1 MNGFTYTIFMS
12 ISQIDQQ
19 CNCPNNCDTKPTL
32 VDSIK
37 SLQISDDAA
46 CEKEET
52 WRKRQAVKS
61 VLLGCLTGKTIWY
74 LNQARALS
82 KAKLDIREGEQASW
96 SNSVPNVYSEIE
108 EEIAIREI
116 RASEWQIRVGY
127 ANIAMYGIVLVAS
140 AWGAYY
146 MAHNGNSFSVFSGVL
161 CPPAFYLMVRHLK
174 WVAYL
179 RRLLARERAMLFK
192 SYVEKYRLRGKTENP
207 LLFALILH
215 KIGFFAKQGRGRDTS
230 PDIRRSYKELYSR
243 RKRF

>member
-1 MNGFTYTIFMS
+1 MS

-19 CNCPNNCDTKPTL
+19 CSYPNNFDTKPAL
-32 VDSIK
+32 VDDIK
-37 SLQISDDAA
+37 SLPISNDSA
-46 CEKEET
+46 CEKEEI

-61 VLLGCLTGKTIWY
+61 ILLGCLTGKTLWY
-74 LNQARALS
+74 LSQARALN
-82 KAKLDIREGEQASW
+82 KAKLDIREEEQASW
-96 SNSVPNVYSEIE
+96 SNRVPDAYSEIE
-108 EEIAIREI
+108 EEIAVRDM

-127 ANIAMYGIVLVAS
+127 ANIAMYGIVLVVS

-146 MAHNGNSFSVFSGVL
+146 MAHNGIPFSVFSGVL

-179 RRLLARERAMLFK
+179 RRLLAQERAMLFR
-192 SYVEKYRLRGKTENP
+192 SYVEKYRLHGKTKNP

-230 PDIRRSYKELYSR
+230 PDIRRSYKELYSK
-243 RKRF
+243 RKRT

>member
-1 MNGFTYTIFMS
+1 MAQKASCHKS
-12 ISQIDQQ
+12 I
-19 CNCPNNCDTKPTL
+19 
-32 VDSIK
+32 
-37 SLQISDDAA
+37 
-46 CEKEET
+46 
-52 WRKRQAVKS
+52 
-61 VLLGCLTGKTIWY
+61 LLGCLTGKTLWY

-96 SNSVPNVYSEIE
+96 GNRVPDAYSEVE

-116 RASEWQIRVGY
+116 RASEWQIRVGC
-127 ANIAMYGIVLVAS
+127 ANIAMYGMALVAS

-146 MAHNGNSFSVFSGVL
+146 MAHDGNPFSVFSGVL

-179 RRLLARERAMLFK
+179 RRLLARERAMLFR

-230 PDIRRSYKELYSR
+230 PDVRCSYKELYSK
-243 RKRF
+243 RKRS

>member
-1 MNGFTYTIFMS
+1 MS
-12 ISQIDQQ
+12 ISQKGKHSQHK
-19 CNCPNNCDTKPTL
+19 NSDTRNPPVETL
-32 VDSIK
+32 EP
-37 SLQISDDAA
+37 LQVSDDAA

-61 VLLGCLTGKTIWY
+61 VLLGFLTGKTLWY
-74 LNQARALS
+74 LHQARALN
-82 KAKLDIREGEQASW
+82 KAKLDIREGEQALW
-96 SNSVPNVYSEIE
+96 GNSVPDAYSEIE

-146 MAHNGNSFSVFSGVL
+146 MAYNGNPFSVFSGVL

-179 RRLLARERAMLFK
+179 RSLLARERAMLFR
-192 SYVEKYRLRGKTENP
+192 SYVEKHRLHGKTKNP

-215 KIGFFAKQGRGRDTS
+215 NIVGFSQNRARQGYQPR
-230 PDIRRSYKELYSR
+230 YSTLL
-243 RKRF
+243 

>member
-1 MNGFTYTIFMS
+1 MS
-12 ISQIDQQ
+12 VSQKSKHSQHK
-19 CNCPNNCDTKPTL
+19 NSDTKNPPGENL
-32 VDSIK
+32 NPLQVSK
-37 SLQISDDAA
+37 SAA
-46 CEKEET
+46 VEKEDK

-61 VLLGCLTGKTIWY
+61 VLLGCLTGRTLWY
-74 LNQARALS
+74 LNQARVLS

-96 SNSVPNVYSEIE
+96 GNSVPNAYSEIE

-127 ANIAMYGIVLVAS
+127 ANITMYGIVLVAS

-146 MAHNGNSFSVFSGVL
+146 MAHNGNPFSVFSGVL

-174 WVAYL
+174 WVAYI

-192 SYVEKYRLRGKTENP
+192 SYVEKHRLLGKTENP

-230 PDIRRSYKELYSR
+230 PNVRCSYKELYS
-243 RKRF
+243 KRNRS

>member
-1 MNGFTYTIFMS
+1 MS
-12 ISQIDQQ
+12 ISQIDKHRS
-19 CNCPNNCDTKPTL
+19 CLNNCDTKTAL
-32 VDSIK
+32 VDDTK
-37 SLQISDDAA
+37 SLQVSNDTALKRED
-46 CEKEET
+46 T

-61 VLLGCLTGKTIWY
+61 ALLGCLTGKTLWY
-74 LNQARALS
+74 LSQARALN
-82 KAKLDIREGEQASW
+82 KAKLDIRERGQASW
-96 SNSVPNVYSEIE
+96 GNRVPDVYSEIE
-108 EEIAIREI
+108 EEIAVREI

-146 MAHNGNSFSVFSGVL
+146 IAHNGNPFSVFSGVL

-192 SYVEKYRLRGKTENP
+192 SYVEKYHLRGKTKNP

-243 RKRF
+243 RKRS

>member
-1 MNGFTYTIFMS
+1 MS
-12 ISQIDQQ
+12 VSQKGKHSQHK
-19 CNCPNNCDTKPTL
+19 NSDTRNPPVETL
-32 VDSIK
+32 EP
-37 SLQISDDAA
+37 LQISKSAA
-46 CEKEET
+46 VEKEDK

-61 VLLGCLTGKTIWY
+61 VLLGCLTGKTLWY
-74 LNQARALS
+74 LNQARALN
-82 KAKLDIREGEQASW
+82 KAKLDIREGEQALW
-96 SNSVPNVYSEIE
+96 GNSVPGAYSEIE

-146 MAHNGNSFSVFSGVL
+146 MAHNGNPFSVFSGVL

-192 SYVEKYRLRGKTENP
+192 SYVEKYRLRGKTKNP

-215 KIGFFAKQGRGRDTS
+215 KIGFFAKQGRGRGIS

-243 RKRF
+243 RKRS

>member
-1 MNGFTYTIFMS
+1 MS
-12 ISQIDQQ
+12 INQIDKRHGY
-19 CNCPNNCDTKPTL
+19 PNNCDTKPAF
-32 VDSIK
+32 VDDIK
-37 SLQISDDAA
+37 SLQVSDDTALKR
-46 CEKEET
+46 EDT

-74 LNQARALS
+74 LNQARALN
-82 KAKLDIREGEQASW
+82 KAKLDIREGEQALW
-96 SNSVPNVYSEIE
+96 GNSVPDAYSEIE
-108 EEIAIREI
+108 EEIAIRDI

-146 MAHNGNSFSVFSGVL
+146 MAHNGNPFSVFSGVL
-161 CPPAFYLMVRHLK
+161 CPPAFYLIVRHLK

-192 SYVEKYRLRGKTENP
+192 SYVEKYRLRGKTKNP

-215 KIGFFAKQGRGRDTS
+215 KIGFFAKQGRGRGIS
-230 PDIRRSYKELYSR
+230 PDIRRSYKELYSK
-243 RKRF
+243 RKRS

>member
-1 MNGFTYTIFMS
+1 MAQKASCHKS
-12 ISQIDQQ
+12 IL
-19 CNCPNNCDTKPTL
+19 L
-32 VDSIK
+32 V
-37 SLQISDDAA
+37 
-46 CEKEET
+46 
-52 WRKRQAVKS
+52 
-61 VLLGCLTGKTIWY
+61 CLTGKTLWY
-74 LNQARALS
+74 LHQARALS

-96 SNSVPNVYSEIE
+96 GNSIPNAYSEIE
-108 EEIAIREI
+108 EEVAIREI

-127 ANIAMYGIVLVAS
+127 ANIAMYGMALAAS

-146 MAHNGNSFSVFSGVL
+146 MAHDGNPFSVFSGVL

-192 SYVEKYRLRGKTENP
+192 SYVEKYRLRWKTENP

-230 PDIRRSYKELYSR
+230 PDVRCSYKELYSK
-243 RKRF
+243 RKRS

>member
-1 MNGFTYTIFMS
+1 MKTATPKIHLARASNPYR
-12 ISQIDQQ
+12 
-19 CNCPNNCDTKPTL
+19 KAR
-32 VDSIK
+32 V
-37 SLQISDDAA
+37 LQLK
-46 CEKEET
+46 KEDK
-52 WRKRQAVKS
+52 WRKRQAAKS
-61 VLLGCLTGKTIWY
+61 ILLGCLTGKTLWY

-82 KAKLDIREGEQASW
+82 KAKIDIREGEQSLW
-96 SNSVPNVYSEIE
+96 GNRVPDVYSEIE
-108 EEIAIREI
+108 EEIAIRDI

-146 MAHNGNSFSVFSGVL
+146 MAHNGIPFSVFSGVL

-179 RRLLARERAMLFK
+179 RRLLAQERAMLFR
-192 SYVEKYRLRGKTENP
+192 SYVEKYRLHGKTKNP

-215 KIGFFAKQGRGRDTS
+215 KTGFFAKQGRGRDTS

-243 RKRF
+243 RKRS

>member
-1 MNGFTYTIFMS
+1 MS
-12 ISQIDQQ
+12 VSQKGKHSQHK
-19 CNCPNNCDTKPTL
+19 NSDTKNPPPGENL
-32 VDSIK
+32 K
-37 SLQISDDAA
+37 PLQVSDDAA

-61 VLLGCLTGKTIWY
+61 VLLGCLTGKNLWY
-74 LNQARALS
+74 LHQARALN

-96 SNSVPNVYSEIE
+96 GNSIPNAYSEIE

-127 ANIAMYGIVLVAS
+127 ANIAMYGVALAAS

-146 MAHNGNSFSVFSGVL
+146 MAHDGNPFSVFSGVL

-230 PDIRRSYKELYSR
+230 PNVRCSYKELYSK
-243 RKRF
+243 RKRS

>member
-1 MNGFTYTIFMS
+1 MS
-12 ISQIDQQ
+12 ISQKGKHSQHK
-19 CNCPNNCDTKPTL
+19 NSDTKNPPKKTL
-32 VDSIK
+32 KPLQVSK
-37 SLQISDDAA
+37 SAA
-46 CEKEET
+46 VEKEDK

-61 VLLGCLTGKTIWY
+61 ILLGCLTGKTLWY
-74 LNQARALS
+74 LNQAHALN
-82 KAKLDIREGEQASW
+82 KAKIGIREGEQASW
-96 SNSVPNVYSEIE
+96 GNSVPDACSEIE

-146 MAHNGNSFSVFSGVL
+146 MAHDGNPFSVFSGVL

-179 RRLLARERAMLFK
+179 RRLLERERAMLFK
-192 SYVEKYRLRGKTENP
+192 SYVEKYRLHGKTKNP

-230 PDIRRSYKELYSR
+230 PDIRRSYKELYSK
-243 RKRF
+243 RKRS

>member
-1 MNGFTYTIFMS
+1 MS

-19 CNCPNNCDTKPTL
+19 HDHHNNYNAKPAL
-32 VDSIK
+32 VDDIK

-61 VLLGCLTGKTIWY
+61 ILLGCLTGKTLWY

-96 SNSVPNVYSEIE
+96 GNRVPDAYSEVE

-116 RASEWQIRVGY
+116 RASEWQIKVGY

-146 MAHNGNSFSVFSGVL
+146 MAHNGNPFSVFSGVL

-179 RRLLARERAMLFK
+179 RRLLARERARLFR
-192 SYVEKYRLRGKTENP
+192 SYVKKYRLHGKTENP

-230 PDIRRSYKELYSR
+230 PDIRRSYKELYSK
-243 RKRF
+243 RKRS

>member
-1 MNGFTYTIFMS
+1 MIIINIY
-12 ISQIDQQ
+12 QKNYQQ
-19 CNCPNNCDTKPTL
+19 NNYNPKPEL
-32 VDSIK
+32 FYQKK

-61 VLLGCLTGKTIWY
+61 ILLGCLTGKTLWY

-96 SNSVPNVYSEIE
+96 GNRVPDAYSEVE

-116 RASEWQIRVGY
+116 RASEWQIKVGY

-146 MAHNGNSFSVFSGVL
+146 MAHNGNPFSVFSGVL

-179 RRLLARERAMLFK
+179 RRLLERERAMLFK
-192 SYVEKYRLRGKTENP
+192 SYVEKYRLRGKTKNP
-207 LLFALILH
+207 LFFALILH

-230 PDIRRSYKELYSR
+230 PDIRRSYKELYS
-243 RKRF
+243 KRNRS